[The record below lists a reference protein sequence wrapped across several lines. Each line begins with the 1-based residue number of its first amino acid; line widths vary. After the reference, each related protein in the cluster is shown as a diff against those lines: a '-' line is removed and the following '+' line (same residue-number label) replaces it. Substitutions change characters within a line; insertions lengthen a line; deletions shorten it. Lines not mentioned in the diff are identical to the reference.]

1 MSEHYGPQNPYG
13 QAPGGGQGNNP
24 GWEPQNQSSSGGDG
38 GPQGYPPG
46 GGWQPQNPGQQ
57 PGYGAPSHGQ
67 PQYGPPPGGQQASGG
82 YGSSGQ
88 DYGQQGYGQQGYGQ
102 QGYGQQGYGQ
112 PGYGQPG
119 GQQGGQQGY
128 GQQGYEQP
136 SGGYGQPPSMQGHN
150 PQQSWGPQTGGGSGK
165 KSRTP
170 IIVTAIAVV
179 VALLAGGGIWYFGI
193 RDTKSAGGQGSP
205 QAAADA
211 MLLSLSQKDP
221 VGVADQL
228 DPAEASLFSD
238 LNGEFLTEL
247 KRLQILSPSA
257 SATSLTGSKI
267 TVSGLTYGPDP
278 DQINDHL
285 TVVKLTGGT
294 VTVTS
299 DLSQLPL
306 TDKIKNAA
314 GDSLDKLKTQTRTY
328 DIADQVRK
336 AGHPIRIATV
346 NRDGKWYPS
355 LFYTAADYIVQE
367 TKVGNPTAADFIAP
381 TGGSS
386 PEDAMDKLLAASTS
400 ANYEAIIGLLPP
412 REMGV
417 MHDYGRLLTRQIP
430 SGGRSSLGGAQVSN
444 ATWDVTDVA
453 GGKLVSIKTL
463 TVQVRD
469 QSVTII
475 RDPAAASLTITA
487 SGQAPIVLT
496 KDTIASYI
504 DKEFSGS
511 RSSRSSMD
519 PQVVKIIGQEFEQL
533 IGIGVVMTQDG
544 GKWYM
549 SPVRSYAE
557 IFVKVLKGL
566 QPEDIDYFISLS
578 KK

>member
-24 GWEPQNQSSSGGDG
+24 GWEPQNAPSPGGVG
-38 GPQGYPPG
+38 GPQGYPPA
-46 GGWQPQNPGQQ
+46 GGWQPHNTGQQ
-57 PGYGAPSHGQ
+57 PGYGPQSYGQ
-67 PQYGPPPGGQQASGG
+67 PQYGPPQGAHQDSGA
-82 YGSSGQ
+82 YGRSGQ
-88 DYGQQGYGQQGYGQ
+88 DYGQQTYGQQT
-102 QGYGQQGYGQ
+102 
-112 PGYGQPG
+112 
-119 GQQGGQQGY
+119 Y
-128 GQQGYEQP
+128 GQQGYEQAP
-136 SGGYGQPPSMQGHN
+136 GGYGQPPSMQGHN
-150 PQQSWGPQTGGGSGK
+150 PQQSWVPQNGGGAGK

-170 IIVTAIAVV
+170 IIITAIAVV

-193 RDTKSAGGQGSP
+193 RDTESAGGQGSP
-205 QAAADA
+205 QAATDA

-257 SATSLTGSKI
+257 TATSLTGSKI
-267 TVSGLTYGPDP
+267 TVTGLTYGPDP

-314 GDSLDKLKTQTRTY
+314 GRSLDKLKTQTRTY

-336 AGHPIRIATV
+336 VGHPIRIATV

-355 LFYTAADYIVQE
+355 LFYTAADYIAQE

-400 ANYEAIIGLLPP
+400 GNYEAVIGLLPP

-417 MHDYGRLLTRQIP
+417 MHDYGRLLTKQIP

-463 TVQVRD
+463 TVQARD
-469 QSVTII
+469 QSVTVV

-487 SGQAPIVLT
+487 TGQAPIVLT
-496 KDTIASYI
+496 KETIASFI
-504 DKEFSGS
+504 NKELSGS
-511 RSSRSSMD
+511 RSSASSMD
-519 PQVVKIIGQEFEQL
+519 PQLVKIIGQEFEQL

-544 GKWYM
+544 GKWYI
-549 SPVRSYAE
+549 SPVRSYGE
-557 IFVKVLKGL
+557 VFVKVLKGL

-578 KK
+578 KR